1 MQGLFQELKITL
13 GQGVWWGE
21 KAIAGER
28 RGGADGTWGKW
39 PEREVAR
46 LKVAADNGL
55 CELWDSW
62 GPVSHCSRLLPSKG
76 VSHVGAGAYTSGRCS
91 RPPDRATS
99 PLPPLPSPPPPCSPG
114 PHSGLFLEAHALHAS
129 LSSTNQTS
137 AFPSALLWAFLHT
150 RDQAQFLS
158 KATRLGTSWPTG
170 SCRPCPPCP
179 WPLLG
184 PTACG
189 ASSLLTS
196 L

>member
-1 MQGLFQELKITL
+1 MAK
-13 GQGVWWGE
+13 
-21 KAIAGER
+21 
-28 RGGADGTWGKW
+28 
-39 PEREVAR
+39 

-99 PLPPLPSPPPPCSPG
+99 PLPLLPSPPPCSPG
-114 PHSGLFLEAHALHAS
+114 PHSGLFLEAHELHAS

-137 AFPSALLWAFLHT
+137 ASPSALLWAFLHT

-170 SCRPCPPCP
+170 SAALKGSRPCLPCPPCL
-179 WPLLG
+179 WPMLG

-189 ASSLLTS
+189 ASPLLTS